1 MSREPV
7 RPRPAAGFPLSSA
20 RWPGLAAILA
30 VALLSAACA
39 GGPAAPVKGAGGGAP
54 RAAAQELPP
63 PSRETLPNG
72 LKLIVQE
79 HWAADIVAVYMW
91 IAAGVRDEAPDTL
104 GYSHFQEHMLFKG
117 TDRWGPGYIDRSVE
131 GVGGRS
137 NAVTSFDYTTFFMT
151 LPADQ
156 LEAAVRIL
164 ADMAFRSTFD
174 PAEIDR
180 ERQVIFEEARI
191 EQDNPRTALIR
202 QLYALVFQGYPYGR
216 PLLGTPATMS
226 AATRD
231 RLRAYYRQQLR
242 AGQHGPGGG
251 RPREARGGAG
261 RRRAQLRAGGAL
273 GLQARAPVPPPRAP
287 RRPDQPGRRA
297 PGAAGHAR
305 MAWLG
310 PKADDEAGNAVDL
323 LTTIIAGSES
333 ARLVQSL
340 RDRDRLVQNIRM
352 SYSALAGAA
361 SSPSG
366 RSWRPRTWPQVEQA
380 VLAELRRVQEQ
391 GVHRGGATAR
401 RQPVPR
407 SSTPS
412 TARHPR
418 GSPSPSGWPS

>member
-1 MSREPV
+1 MDAAFRPHARLPAMRATSSRERV
-7 RPRPAAGFPLSSA
+7 RPRLGAGLSLG
-20 RWPGLAAILA
+20 PGGLAKAGRAPCRGAA
-30 VALLSAACA
+30 VAAACA
-39 GGPAAPVKGAGGGAP
+39 GGPAAPAKGTGGGAP

-91 IAAGVRDEAPDTL
+91 IAAGVRDEAPDSL

-156 LEAAVRIL
+156 LESAVRIL

-216 PLLGTPATMS
+216 PLLGTPATMN

-231 RLRAYYRQQLR
+231 RLRAYYRQHYVPDNMALVVVGPVKPAEVR
-242 AGQHGPGGG
+242 AVVERSFGPA
-251 RPREARGGAG
+251 ARSGFK
-261 RRRAQLRAGGAL
+261 
-273 GLQARAPVPPPRAP
+273 RAPC
-287 RRPDQPGRRA
+287 RRQ
-297 PGAAGHAR
+297 
-305 MAWLG
+305 G
-310 PKADDEAGNAVDL
+310 PSP
-323 LTTIIAGSES
+323 AGSAGTSS
-333 ARLVQSL
+333 ARSS
-340 RDRDRLVQNIRM
+340 RPC
-352 SYSALAGAA
+352 SAWPG
-361 SSPSG
+361 SGPRPTTRRGMPSIC
-366 RSWRPRTWPQVEQA
+366 
-380 VLAELRRVQEQ
+380 
-391 GVHRGGATAR
+391 
-401 RQPVPR
+401 
-407 SSTPS
+407 
-412 TARHPR
+412 
-418 GSPSPSGWPS
+418 